1 MVISMIS
8 ILMHANLQYAE
19 IPKSEVNNVIE
30 KSYDPTIKAL
40 INAEIPFGFNIPG
53 FSLEMLPKNT
63 IKIIDEGI
71 SSGLIEITGCSY
83 THAILPLLPLNRVER
98 QIQKDKEVKE
108 ERFGIAPK
116 TFWPPELAYDPI
128 LLAILKEH
136 GYKNVFVDG
145 EALKFSE
152 IPNFYLKRPKGEYLH
167 LLKAQQGK
175 GPIYLNYLIG
185 LRELRN
191 AIRGV
196 IKGKVI
202 VKGVEEIDAIP
213 VWIPINVLVWLYS
226 GSFPLISKKRAF
238 KMLDDVDN
246 VMLYGSDIEFF
257 GYRPIAGKTLDI
269 SKFIELIKELNKEIV
284 LPKDLP
290 SSGLKK
296 YLKTSSWAP
305 DKSLLIWLLDPDNLR
320 LNMLSYFMDEDF
332 AFLAE
337 NSDARGW
344 EPLAERKLDAFKA
357 IYEWWRRYGKS
368 KA

>member
-1 MVISMIS
+1 MIS

-19 IPKSEVNNVIE
+19 IPKNEINKVVE
-30 KSYDPTIKAL
+30 KSYEPTIEAL
-40 INAEIPFGFNIPG
+40 LRAEIPFGFNIPG
-53 FSLEMLPKNT
+53 FSLEMLPKKT
-63 IKIIDEGI
+63 VKMIEEGI
-71 SSGLIEITGCSY
+71 SSGLIEITGCAY

-98 QIQKDKEVKE
+98 QIEKDKKVKE
-108 ERFGIAPK
+108 EIFGMAPK

-128 LLAILKEH
+128 LPAILKEY

-152 IPNFYLKRPKGEYLH
+152 IPNFYLKRPRKEYPH

-175 GPIYLNYLIG
+175 RPIYLNYLIG

-191 AIRGV
+191 AIKGV
-196 IKGKVI
+196 IKGKVM
-202 VKGVEEIDAIP
+202 VEGVDEIDAIP
-213 VWIPINVLVWLYS
+213 VWVPINIIVWLYS
-226 GSFPLISKKRAF
+226 GSFPLMSKKRAL
-238 KMLDDVDN
+238 KVLENIDN
-246 VMLYGSDIEFF
+246 VLLYGSDIEFF
-257 GYRPIAGKTLDI
+257 GYRPIADKLLDV
-269 SKFIELIKELNKEIV
+269 KKLIELIKELNKDII

-290 SSGLKK
+290 SSGIKK

-305 DKSLLIWLLDPDNLR
+305 DKSLFIWLLDPDNLR
-320 LNMLSYFMDEDF
+320 LNMLSYFMEEDI

-368 KA
+368 KT